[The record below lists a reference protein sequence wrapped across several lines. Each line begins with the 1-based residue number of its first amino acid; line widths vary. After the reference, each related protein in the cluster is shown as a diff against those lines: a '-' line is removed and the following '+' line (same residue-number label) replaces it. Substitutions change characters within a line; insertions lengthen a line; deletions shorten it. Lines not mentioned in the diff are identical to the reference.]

1 MGCRHEGRR
10 RLDNRANNAT
20 QGQTVFKRDGINHN
34 VGRAIVTSFVGFIR
48 LAYPVS
54 NGRFSLIHLSGPR
67 IWSLT
72 KVN

>member
-1 MGCRHEGRR
+1 MKEGGDLIIEPTMQRKDR
-10 RLDNRANNAT
+10 QYSRGMAL
-20 QGQTVFKRDGINHN
+20 NHN
-34 VGRAIVTSFVGFIR
+34 VGRTIVTSYVGFIR

-54 NGRFSLIHLSGPR
+54 NGRFSIIHLSGPR